1 VVLYRDKFFPA
12 VLNSLV
18 PSKVNPF
25 NSVARGD
32 IRSEKMG
39 ANPLPDKGEI
49 ERRNSFE
56 NL

>member
-1 VVLYRDKFFPA
+1 VWYYRDRFLPA
-12 VLNSLV
+12 VLDTLV
-18 PSKVNPF
+18 PTKVKPL

-49 ERRNSFE
+49 ERRSSFE
-56 NL
+56 NV